1 MLMPEI
7 PENDIIQKKVIQKK
21 IYIYIYIYY
30 IINIYD

>member
-1 MLMPEI
+1 MPEI

-21 IYIYIYIYY
+21 NIYIYIYY